1 MKKIVSLGF
10 HVTFLSSTHWIRHE
24 SGPNHSQSTLHTSF
38 FRTKSSALR
47 EQFFST
53 FCAITGIRVQP
64 NHFKSWYIWLLS
76 QKMRSFSHQKFSS
89 SSYCHVKSETG
100 NIVFSL
106 LLPDPKFNVCFCLST
121 FCTISSAS
129 ISRDLNSKILKCKL
143 CRRSEGY
150 VAEILFLLREA
161 SISGNLWGGPQEC
174 RKKFLSNF
182 CRQKRRA
189 MGKIPWHTFPQILAS
204 RNSNKISA
212 T

>member
-53 FCAITGIRVQP
+53 LCAITGIRVQP

-121 FCTISSAS
+121 FLYNFISSHQQ
-129 ISRDLNSKILKCKL
+129 RFWELNLEIQG
-143 CRRSEGY
+143 CRRLEGY

-161 SISGNLWGGPQEC
+161 SISGNLWGPSKPAISFTGSIE
-174 RKKFLSNF
+174 NF
-182 CRQKRRA
+182 TLLLQDS
-189 MGKIPWHTFPQILAS
+189 F
-204 RNSNKISA
+204 
-212 T
+212 